1 MNDISIPFFDIDP
14 NQLPPTVMSIL
25 AAKYDYQQSL
35 FMRLEK
41 TVDKE
46 VNLLR

>member
-1 MNDISIPFFDIDP
+1 MFILDP
-14 NQLPPTVMSIL
+14 NQLPPTVMSTL

-35 FMRLEK
+35 FMRLEQSMA
-41 TVDKE
+41 KE